1 MCYAPPFSC
10 WPSKGALPSSR
21 VLRGAKAMPEFLR
34 TFLHRL
40 AALFRRRRLEGDLDE
55 ELRSHLEMAAERNL
69 RKGMTAEDARRE
81 ALRSFGGVEQ
91 TKENYRDQLGLPL
104 IETTLQ
110 DLRFGFRMLR
120 RSPGFSIL
128 AILCLTL
135 GIGANAAVF
144 SWVEGILFR
153 PYPAVTHQEQL
164 LALTGTARGES
175 EPTGL
180 SWPDLLDLQRSCTLF
195 DSFIVTKIMG
205 TTLSIGDRAEVTTG
219 SIVSANYFDAIGV
232 HPLLGRGFEPGED
245 TGRNAHPVTV
255 ISYQLW
261 KGRFKGDPQ
270 IIGKTQRLSGTL
282 HTIVGVMPEGFYGTF
297 VGWAMQFWV
306 PASMEE
312 TFEAGGY
319 KLEDRGARWIE
330 AYVRLKPGVN
340 LRQAQEEISAVA
352 ARLESAYPDTN
363 RGRGIRLWPLWQTP
377 FNNAGTLLPTL
388 EIMLTVVVFVLLIA
402 CANVGN
408 LLLVR
413 SFARRHEMTVRLA
426 IGAGRGRLF
435 KQLLTEGL
443 ILSVFGAA
451 GGLLV
456 AHWCRHALVLLF
468 PARGGVAMH
477 LPGEIDWRV
486 LALSAGVCLI
496 TTLLL
501 GLVPAMQ
508 TGKIDLAGA
517 LKAESAGVV
526 GSRGRAWV
534 RSGLVLVQVS
544 LSFVLLVGAGLLLQS
559 LQKIRTTSPGF
570 STHEVLD
577 TAVNLVSAGYDA
589 QRAQTFQDALIER
602 VKALPGVE
610 SAAFARMT
618 PLSYGSF
625 SSTLIAVDGF
635 QPPPEEQPTVQ
646 YNEVGP
652 DYFTTVGIPL
662 VSGREFTRAD
672 DEKAALVAVVNETMA
687 AKYWR
692 GRNPIGERVQV
703 KGRWMQVVGVAK
715 DSKYQS
721 VREAPKPFFY
731 VPRRQNFSVGG
742 GLYIRTALR
751 PESIGTSLAREV
763 RALDGNLALYE
774 VITLQEQVDRSTS
787 PQQVAVTL
795 VGILSG
801 LALLLAAIGLYG
813 VMSYAVSQ
821 STREL
826 GLRMALG
833 AGTSNL
839 LRLVMSRGL
848 ALTAG
853 GVLLGAAAAL
863 ALTRLLGNL
872 LYNVSPRDPLA
883 FASAFVVMMIASLAA
898 CFLPAWHAT
907 RTDPARVLRD

>member
-1 MCYAPPFSC
+1 M
-10 WPSKGALPSSR
+10 R
-21 VLRGAKAMPEFLR
+21 EFFR
-34 TFLHRL
+34 TVMQRL
-40 AALFRRRRLEGDLDE
+40 AALFRRRRLEDDLDE
-55 ELRSHLEMAAERNL
+55 ELRSHLEMAVEMNMG
-69 RKGMTAEDARRE
+69 KGMSAEDARRE
-81 ALRSFGGVEQ
+81 ALRNFGGVEQ
-91 TKENYRDQLGLPL
+91 TKENYRHQRGLPM
-104 IETTLQ
+104 IETTVQ
-110 DLRFGFRMLR
+110 DLRFGLRMLR
-120 RSPGFSIL
+120 RSPGFSVL

-175 EPTGL
+175 GPTGT
-180 SWPDLLDLQRSCTLF
+180 SWPDILDLQRSCTLI

-205 TTLSIGDRAEVTTG
+205 TTLSVGDRAEVTTG

-232 HPLLGRGFEPGED
+232 HPILGRGFEPGED
-245 TGRNAHPVTV
+245 VGRNAHPVTV

-261 KGRFKGDPQ
+261 KGRFKGDPE
-270 IIGKTQRLSGTL
+270 IIGKTQRLNNVV
-282 HTIVGVMPEGFYGTF
+282 HTIVGVAPEGFYGTF

-330 AYVRLKPGVN
+330 AYVRLKPDVT
-340 LRQAQEEISAVA
+340 LPQAQQEISAVA
-352 ARLESAYPDTN
+352 KRLETDYPATN
-363 RGRGIRLWPLWQTP
+363 RGHGIKLWPLWQTP
-377 FNNAGTLLPTL
+377 FNNANTLLPTL
-388 EIMLTVVVFVLLIA
+388 EIMLAVVVFVLLIA

-413 SFARRHEMTVRLA
+413 AFARRHEMTVRLA
-426 IGAGRGRLF
+426 IGAGRGRLL
-435 KQLLTEGL
+435 KQLFTEGL
-443 ILSVFGAA
+443 ILSAFGAV

-468 PARGGVAMH
+468 PARGGVTMH

-496 TTLLL
+496 ATLLL

-508 TGKIDLAGA
+508 TSKIDLAGA
-517 LKAESAGVV
+517 LKSDSAGVV
-526 GSRGRAWV
+526 GGGGRAWV
-534 RSGLVLVQVS
+534 RSGLVVVQVS
-544 LSFVLLVGAGLLLQS
+544 LSFVLLVGASLLMQS
-559 LQKIRTTSPGF
+559 LQRIRTTSPGF

-577 TAVNLVSAGYDA
+577 TAVNLVAAGYDA
-589 QRAQTFQDALIER
+589 QRAQSFQDELLDR

-625 SSTLIAVDGF
+625 SSTPIAVDGY
-635 QPPPEEQPTVQ
+635 QPPPEEQPIVQ

-652 DYFTTVGIPL
+652 DYFATMGISL
-662 VSGREFTRAD
+662 VSGREFVRTD
-672 DEKAALVAVVNETMA
+672 DEKTALVAVVNETMA
-687 AKYWR
+687 AKYW
-692 GRNPIGERVQV
+692 GGKNPIGERVQV

-715 DSKYQS
+715 DSKYES
-721 VREAPKPFFY
+721 VREMPKPFFY
-731 VPRRQNFSVGG
+731 VPLRQNFSRGA
-742 GLYIRTALR
+742 GLFIRTPLSPETMATAL
-751 PESIGTSLAREV
+751 AHEV
-763 RALDGNLALYE
+763 HAIDGNLALFE
-774 VITLQEQVDRSTS
+774 VITLQEQLDRSTS

-795 VGILSG
+795 VGVLGG

-833 AGTSNL
+833 AGASNL
-839 LRLVMSRGL
+839 LRLVLSRGL
-848 ALTAG
+848 ALTGG
-853 GVLLGAAAAL
+853 GVLLGAAVAL
-863 ALTRLLGNL
+863 GLMRLLGNL
-872 LYNVSPRDPLA
+872 LYKVSPRDPLT
-883 FASAFVVMMIASLAA
+883 FGSAFVVMTIAALAA
-898 CFLPAWHAT
+898 CFLPAWRAT
-907 RTDPARVLRD
+907 RTDPARALRSE

>member
-1 MCYAPPFSC
+1 MRESF
-10 WPSKGALPSSR
+10 
-21 VLRGAKAMPEFLR
+21 R
-34 TFLHRL
+34 TFLQRL
-40 AALFRRRRLEGDLDE
+40 AALFRRRRLENDLDDE
-55 ELRSHLEMAAERNL
+55 FRSHLEMSIDLNL
-69 RKGMTAEDARRE
+69 RKGMTPADARRE
-81 ALRSFGGVEQ
+81 ALRSFGGLEQ
-91 TKENYRDQLGLPL
+91 TKELYREQRGLPM

-110 DLRFGFRMLR
+110 DLRFGLRMLR
-120 RSPGFSIL
+120 RTPGFSIL

-164 LALTGTARGES
+164 LALAGTARGES
-175 EPTGL
+175 GHTAI
-180 SWPDLLDLQRSCTLF
+180 SWPDFADLQRNCTLF
-195 DSFIVTKIMG
+195 DAFFVSKIMG

-219 SIVSANYFDAIGV
+219 SIVSANYFDALGV
-232 HPLLGRGFEPGED
+232 HPILGRGFEPGED
-245 TGRNAHPVTV
+245 AGRNAHPVTV
-255 ISYQLW
+255 VSYQLW

-270 IIGKTQRLSGTL
+270 IIGKTQRLNNVV
-282 HTIVGVMPEGFYGTF
+282 HTIVGFTPEGFYGTF

-312 TFEAGGY
+312 IFESGGY

-330 AYVRLKPGVN
+330 AYVRLKPGVTHQ
-340 LRQAQEEISAVA
+340 QAQQEISAVA
-352 ARLESAYPDTN
+352 KRLEADYPDTN
-363 RGRGIRLWPLWQTP
+363 RGRGIMLWPLWQTP

-388 EIMLTVVVFVLLIA
+388 EIMLAVVVFVLLIA

-426 IGAGRGRLF
+426 IGAGRGRLV
-435 KQLLTEGL
+435 KQLFTEGL
-443 ILSVFGAA
+443 ILSALGAV
-451 GGLLV
+451 GGLLT

-496 TTLLL
+496 TTLVL
-501 GLVPAMQ
+501 GLVPAFQ
-508 TGKIDLAGA
+508 TRKIDLAGA
-517 LKAESAGVV
+517 LKSDSVGVV
-526 GSRGRAWV
+526 GGGGRAWV
-534 RSGLVLVQVS
+534 RSGLVVIQVS

-559 LQKIRTTSPGF
+559 LQRIRTTSPGF
-570 STHEVLD
+570 STHGVLD

-589 QRAQTFQDALIER
+589 PRAQTFQDELLDR

-610 SAAFARMT
+610 SATFARMT
-618 PLSYGSF
+618 PLSYGSY
-625 SSTLIAVDGF
+625 SSTPVAVDGY
-635 QPPPEEQPTVQ
+635 QPPPEEQPIVE

-652 DYFTTVGIPL
+652 DYFTTLGIPL
-662 VSGREFTRAD
+662 VSGRQFTRAD
-672 DEKAALVAVVNETMA
+672 DERAALVAVVNETMA
-687 AKYWR
+687 AKYWP

-703 KGRWMQVVGVAK
+703 KGRWMRVVGMAK

-721 VREAPKPFFY
+721 VRETPKPFFY
-731 VPRRQNFSVGG
+731 VPLRQNFSRGA
-742 GLYIRTALR
+742 GLYIRTPLSPETMTSALM
-751 PESIGTSLAREV
+751 REV
-763 RALDGNLALYE
+763 HALDGNLALYE

-787 PQQVAVTL
+787 PQMVAVTL
-795 VGILSG
+795 VGILGG

-821 STREL
+821 GTREL

-833 AGTSNL
+833 AGASNL
-839 LRLVMSRGL
+839 LRLVLSRGL

-853 GVLLGAAAAL
+853 GVALGAAVAL
-863 ALTRLLGNL
+863 GLTRLLGSL
-872 LYNVSPRDPLA
+872 LYKVSPRDPLA
-883 FASAFVVMMIASLAA
+883 FGSAFVVMTIAALVA
-898 CFLPAWHAT
+898 CFLPAWRAT
-907 RTDPARVLRD
+907 RTDPARALRD

>member
-1 MCYAPPFSC
+1 VSLDSLFD
-10 WPSKGALPSSR
+10 R
-21 VLRGAKAMPEFLR
+21 
-34 TFLHRL
+34 
-40 AALFRRRRLEGDLDE
+40 LFRHEHLDRSMEE
-55 ELRSHLEMAAERNL
+55 ELRFHIAERAADL
-69 RKGMTAEDARRE
+69 QRSGVARAEAERRAQLE
-81 ALRSFGGVEQ
+81 FGGIESYKEQ
-91 TKENYRDQLGLPL
+91 CR
-104 IETTLQ
+104 ETRRFHRIHGFFA
-110 DLRFGFRMLR
+110 DLRFGFRMVR
-120 RSPGFSIL
+120 RSPGFALL

-153 PYPAVTHQEQL
+153 PYPAVTHQERL
-164 LALTGTARGES
+164 LALTGTARGEAGA
-175 EPTGL
+175 TGL
-180 SWPDLLDLQRSCTLF
+180 SWPDFLDLQRSCTLI
-195 DSFIVTKIMG
+195 DSFIVSKITG
-205 TTLSIGDRAEVTTG
+205 TTLSIGDRADVTVG

-232 HPLLGRGFEPGED
+232 HPILGRGFEQGED
-245 TGRNAHPVTV
+245 SGRNAHAVMV

-261 KGRFKGDPQ
+261 QGRFKSDPQ
-270 IIGKTQRLSGTL
+270 IIGETQRLNGVL
-282 HTIVGVMPEGFYGTF
+282 HTIVGVAPEGFYGTF

-312 TFEAGGY
+312 IFEAGGY

-330 AYVRLKPGVN
+330 AYVRLKPGVT
-340 LRQAQEEISAVA
+340 REQAQQEITAVA
-352 ARLESAYPDTN
+352 KRLEADYPETN
-363 RGRGIRLWPLWQTP
+363 RGRSIKLWPLWQTP

-388 EIMLTVVVFVLLIA
+388 EIMLAVVVFVLLIA

-426 IGAGRGRLF
+426 IGASRGRLV
-435 KQLLTEGL
+435 KQLVTEGL
-443 ILSVFGAA
+443 ILAAFGAA

-456 AHWCRHALVLLF
+456 AHWCRHALVLLL
-468 PARGGVAMH
+468 PARGGVAMY
-477 LPGEIDWRV
+477 LPGEVDWRV
-486 LALSAGVCLI
+486 LALSAGVCLMA
-496 TTLLL
+496 TLLL

-508 TGKIDLAGA
+508 IRNLDLAGA

-526 GSRGRAWV
+526 GGGRRAWV
-534 RSGLVLVQVS
+534 RSGLVVMQVS

-559 LQKIRTTSPGF
+559 LQRIRTTSPGF

-577 TAVNLVSAGYDA
+577 TTVNLVSAGYDA
-589 QRAQTFQDALIER
+589 PRARNFQDELLDR

-625 SSTLIAVDGF
+625 SSTPIAVDGY
-635 QPPPEEQPTVQ
+635 QPPPEEQPIVQ

-652 DYFTTVGIPL
+652 DYFVTMGIPL

-672 DEKAALVAVVNETMA
+672 DEKAALVAIVNETMA

-703 KGRWMQVVGVAK
+703 KGRWVQVIAVAK
-715 DSKYQS
+715 DSKYRS
-721 VREAPKPFFY
+721 VRETPTPFFY
-731 VPRRQNFSVGG
+731 VPLRQNFARGP
-742 GLYIRTALR
+742 GLNIRTRLSPEAIAAAL
-751 PESIGTSLAREV
+751 IREV
-763 RALDGNLALYE
+763 HALDGNLALFE

-787 PQQVAVTL
+787 PQLVAVTL
-795 VGILSG
+795 VGVLGG
-801 LALLLAAIGLYG
+801 LALLLAAVGLYG

-833 AGTSNL
+833 ATPSHL

-848 ALTAG
+848 ALTAAG
-853 GVLLGAAAAL
+853 IVGGAAVAL
-863 ALTRLLGNL
+863 ASTRLLGYL
-872 LYNVSPRDPLA
+872 LYNVSPRDPLS
-883 FASAFVVMMIASLAA
+883 FGSAFLVTTIASLAA
-898 CFLPAWHAT
+898 CFLPAWRAT
-907 RTDPARVLRD
+907 RTDPLRALRD

>member
-1 MCYAPPFSC
+1 MRWYY
-10 WPSKGALPSSR
+10 KLP
-21 VLRGAKAMPEFLR
+21 LRLR
-34 TFLHRL
+34 SIFHKNQAEL
-40 AALFRRRRLEGDLDE
+40 DLSE
-55 ELRSHLEMAAERNL
+55 ELQFHLQNQIDEYV
-69 RKGMTAEDARRE
+69 KQGMNPKEARHA
-81 ALRSFGGVEQ
+81 ALRSLGGIEQ
-91 TKENYRDQLGLPL
+91 AKEECRDARKVNL
-104 IETTLQ
+104 IEDFLQ
-110 DLRFGFRMLR
+110 DLRFGMRMLR
-120 RSPGFSIL
+120 RSPGFSTL

-144 SWVEGILFR
+144 SWIEGLLFR
-153 PYPAVTHQEQL
+153 PYPAVAHQESL
-164 LALTGTARGES
+164 VAISGTSRDEPRGT
-175 EPTGL
+175 PL
-180 SWPDLLDLQRSCTLF
+180 SWPDFQDLQRSCTLCETLF
-195 DSFIVTKIMG
+195 VSKITG
-205 TTLSIGDRAEVTTG
+205 TTLSIGDRAERTTG

-232 HPLLGRGFEPGED
+232 PPMAGRGFEPGED

-261 KGRFKGDPQ
+261 QGRFKGDPQ
-270 IIGKTQRLSGTL
+270 IVGKTQRLNGVV
-282 HTIVGVMPEGFYGTF
+282 HTIVGVAPEGFFGTF
-297 VGWAMQFWV
+297 VGWGMQFWV
-306 PASMEE
+306 PASMEDI
-312 TFEAGGY
+312 FEAGGY

-330 AYVRLKPGVN
+330 AYARLKPGVT
-340 LRQAQEEISAVA
+340 LQQAQQEFAAISQ
-352 ARLESAYPDTN
+352 RLEVEYPTTN
-363 RGRGIRLWPLWQTP
+363 RGRAIRFWPLWQTP

-388 EIMLTVVVFVLLIA
+388 EIMLSVVAVVLLIA

-426 IGAGRGRLF
+426 IGAGPGRLL

-443 ILSVFGAA
+443 ILSALGAA
-451 GGLLV
+451 GGLFV
-456 AHWCRHALVLLF
+456 AYWCRHALVLLF
-468 PARGGVAMH
+468 PARAGVAMH

-496 TTLLL
+496 ATLLV
-501 GLVPAMQ
+501 GLVPAIQ
-508 TGKIDLAGA
+508 AGKIDLAGA
-517 LKAESAGVV
+517 LKADSGGAV
-526 GSRGRAWV
+526 GGRGKSRV
-534 RSGLVLVQVS
+534 RSALVLVQVS

-559 LQKIRTTSPGF
+559 LQRIRTASPGF
-570 STHEVLD
+570 STHGVLY
-577 TAVNLVSAGYDA
+577 TAVDLVSAGYTA
-589 QRAQTFQDALIER
+589 QRAQSLQDELIDR

-610 SAAFARMT
+610 SATFARMT
-618 PLSYGSF
+618 PMSYGSY
-625 SSTLIAVDGF
+625 SETLIAVDGY

-652 DYFTTVGIPL
+652 DYFVTMGIPL
-662 VSGREFTRAD
+662 VAGRAFTRAD
-672 DEKAALVAVVNETMA
+672 DERAALVAVVNETMA
-687 AKYWR
+687 AQYWR

-721 VREAPKPFFY
+721 VRETPKPFFY

-763 RALDGNLALYE
+763 RALDGNLAPYE
-774 VITLQEQVDRSTS
+774 VITLQEQLDRSTS
-787 PQQVAVTL
+787 PQMVAVTL
-795 VGILSG
+795 VGVLGG

-833 AGTSNL
+833 ASTSNL

-848 ALTAG
+848 TLTAG
-853 GVLLGAAAAL
+853 GVLLGAAVAL

-872 LYNVSPRDPLA
+872 LYKVSPRDPLA
-883 FASAFVVMMIASLAA
+883 FGSAFMVMTIAALAA
-898 CFLPAWHAT
+898 CFLPAWRAT